1 MLANIEEYH
10 TKLHETYVDI
20 YKIYFIEIKRSWIM
34 SKIIDSPPEPSSEQK
49 KKAYMYFDELEEISE
64 QLMKEFDSFEMSLR
78 LLKEEEL
85 KALF

>member
-1 MLANIEEYH
+1 
-10 TKLHETYVDI
+10 
-20 YKIYFIEIKRSWIM
+20 M
-34 SKIIDSPPEPSSEQK
+34 SKHIDSPPEPSSEQK